1 MSSNHALN
9 SYQPTLSFN
18 SKRPGL
24 HAPMLVAHYI
34 DAALDVAKNFE
45 QLNNPLL
52 QEYYLRRT
60 HHEIINK
67 MCDPLIHN
75 AIRKQ
80 CLEQLYK
87 PLLALKRFYKVHNNT
102 AQFLILEREARIL
115 SHEFNP
121 F

>member
-1 MSSNHALN
+1 MSSNHALHN
-9 SYQPTLSFN
+9 YQHTLAFN
-18 SKRPGL
+18 CKRPGL

-34 DAALDVAKNFE
+34 DAALNVAKNFE
-45 QLNNPLL
+45 QLDNPLL

-67 MCDPLIHN
+67 MCVPLTHN

-80 CLEQLYK
+80 CLHQLHK
-87 PLLALKRFYKVHNNT
+87 PLLALKRFYISHNSR
-102 AQFLILEREARIL
+102 AKFLLLEREARIL

>member
-1 MSSNHALN
+1 MSSNYAQHR
-9 SYQPTLSFN
+9 YHQELSCHCL
-18 SKRPGL
+18 RPGL
-24 HAPMLVAHYI
+24 HAPMLVADYI
-34 DAALDVAKNFE
+34 ETALNVAKKFE
-45 QLNNPLL
+45 LQRNPLL
-52 QEYYLRRT
+52 QEFYLRRT
-60 HHEIINK
+60 HHEIMNK

>member
-1 MSSNHALN
+1 MSSNHALRN
-9 SYQPTLSFN
+9 YHHELTCHCL
-18 SKRPGL
+18 RPGL
-24 HAPMLVAHYI
+24 HAPMLVANYI
-34 DAALDVAKNFE
+34 ETALSLAKSFE
-45 QLNNPLL
+45 KQRNPLL
-52 QEYYLRRT
+52 QELYLKRT
-60 HHEIINK
+60 LYEIINK

-87 PLLALKRFYKVHNNT
+87 PLLALKRFYYAHNDT
-102 AQFLILEREARIL
+102 EKFLKLEREARVL